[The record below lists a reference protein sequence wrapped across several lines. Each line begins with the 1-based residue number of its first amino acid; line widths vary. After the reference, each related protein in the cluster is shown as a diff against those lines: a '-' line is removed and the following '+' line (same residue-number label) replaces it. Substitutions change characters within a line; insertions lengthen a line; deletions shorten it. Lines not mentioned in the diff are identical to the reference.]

1 MGMSISGNA
10 SPSSRPASPP
20 LPPPAGDSERK
31 RPHDGMSPPH
41 DHFIWML
48 IVAVPMGRE
57 GSADS
62 KRPRIDRERGRRP
75 KEGTNR
81 MLAGAMKAA
90 NDKPE

>member
-1 MGMSISGNA
+1 MMVCHFFTF
-10 SPSSRPASPP
+10 
-20 LPPPAGDSERK
+20 DSCV
-31 RPHDGMSPPH
+31 
-41 DHFIWML
+41 L

-75 KEGTNR
+75 KEGANR

>member
-1 MGMSISGNA
+1 MMVCLLLTIN
-10 SPSSRPASPP
+10 PC
-20 LPPPAGDSERK
+20 L
-31 RPHDGMSPPH
+31 
-41 DHFIWML
+41 L